1 MPVVMVTAA
10 EHPAGVDLLGG
21 VADAIAGALGL
32 GDGDVIAMGAAPSA
46 VAVSGRG
53 GRGGAGRGWIVVSIR
68 GSDRGPVAT
77 RAARAAAQSAAAD
90 WGMRHDVAVEGVWTE
105 WIPPEPTW

>member
-1 MPVVMVTAA
+1 MPVVIVTAA

-21 VADAIAGALGL
+21 IADAVAAALGL
-32 GDGDVIAMGAAPSA
+32 GDGDVIAVGAAAAA

-53 GRGGAGRGWIVVSIR
+53 PGAGDWIVVSIH
-68 GSDRGPVAT
+68 GSDRGADAT
-77 RAARAAAQSAAAD
+77 RAARAAAESAAAD
-90 WGMRHDVAVEGVWTE
+90 WGMSHDVAVEGVWTE